1 MTTLAERNCNP
12 LNLRPLP
19 GGEKWQGQVGI
30 DRNPVTGAF
39 CVFKDN
45 TYGVRAAVVNMRSYV
60 KFAGVK
66 TLRDV
71 IYRWAPPPPGEEI
84 IGQAGSAVNG
94 VDMNHTAAYL
104 QSVCR
109 ETGLPADFDM
119 TAIVAPEPSAYWR
132 GKLAGIVRA
141 MNRVEAGKS
150 TITIEEARTGVDMAL
165 GLPKGYIRQDDGNV
179 VREDMKQSETLKIN
193 TQGQAVNA
201 LGTGVSVVTAMS
213 VIPDYRIALIV
224 AGLIV
229 VAGAAAAIYF
239 WRLRKDRKMM
249 HEADIA

>member
-1 MTTLAERNCNP
+1 MTLAEKNFNP

-84 IGQAGSAVNG
+84 VGQAGSAVNG

-193 TQGQAVNA
+193 TQGQVTN
-201 LGTGVSVVTAMS
+201 LVGTGTSAVSAF
-213 VIPDYRIALIV
+213 ALIQDWRVAVIV
-224 AGLIV
+224 AGIILAV
-229 VAGAAAAIYF
+229 GAGVAIYF
-239 WRLRKDRKMM
+239 WRLRKDRKDMS
-249 HEADIA
+249 EANIA